1 MSTIIEDST
10 LSEVERIKANSLG
23 LRGPLQEELGNSA
36 AYLTDEAKQIL
47 KFHGSY
53 QQDDRDTRRERKKA
67 GLEPAYSFMIRSK
80 LPGGAMTADQYLLH
94 DRIADQYGDSTLR
107 ITTRQGFQLYGVVKD
122 DLRSTI
128 HDLNAA
134 LVTTFGACGD
144 VVRNVTTC
152 PAPLPGGNRLK
163 VIEIAREI
171 SFATLPRSSSYHDI
185 WVEGQQV
192 TADAAP
198 APDPLYH
205 DRYLPRK
212 FKIGFAFP
220 DDNCTDVFSND
231 LGYVVIEEDGEIVGY
246 NIVVGGGFGQTHGK
260 SETMARLASP
270 LGFARPD
277 ELMEVTKAIIAVQRD
292 HGDRENRRVAR
303 MKYLIEGRGIE
314 WFRARVEENLGRPLA
329 PYRAVDVVGIEDHL
343 GWHEQG
349 DGRWFLGVWVENGRV
364 KDAGAF
370 RLRSALRTIVEQ
382 LRPDVH
388 LTTQQNLLL
397 TNVDAGERDRID
409 AILAEHG
416 VIGVDGISPTRRWA
430 MACPALPTCPLA
442 VAESERVMPRVLD
455 ELEIALARLGLNR
468 EALAVR
474 MTGCPNGCAR
484 PYTADLAFVGRS
496 LGKYV
501 VYVGGSFE
509 GTRLGDVYADLVP
522 LDNLVDT
529 VRPLLERFADE
540 RGEGEGFGDFWARV
554 GLVPLSTNTRVA
566 R

>member
-1 MSTIIEDST
+1 MSTIIEETT
-10 LSEVERIKANSLG
+10 LSEVERIKADSLG
-23 LRGPLQEELGNSA
+23 LRGPLQEELGNDA
-36 AYLTDEAKQIL
+36 THLTENAKQIL

-53 QQDDRDTRRERKKA
+53 QQEDRDVRRERKRA

-80 LPGGAMTADQYLLH
+80 LPGGAMTAEQYLLH
-94 DRIADQYGDSTLR
+94 DRITDQYGDSTLR

-128 HDLNAA
+128 HELNAA

-144 VVRNVTTC
+144 VVRNVVTC

-163 VIEIAREI
+163 VIETAREVA
-171 SFATLPRSSSYHDI
+171 FATLPRSRSYHDI
-185 WVEGQQV
+185 WVEGERV
-192 TADAAP
+192 TADTGP
-198 APDPLYH
+198 VHDPLYL

-220 DDNCTDVFSND
+220 DDNCTDVLSND

-246 NIVVGGGFGQTHGK
+246 NVVIGGGFGQTHGK
-260 SETMARLASP
+260 TDTIARLASP
-270 LGFARPD
+270 LGFATAD
-277 ELMEVTKAIIAVQRD
+277 ELMEVTKAVISVQRD
-292 HGDRENRRVAR
+292 HGNRENRRFAR
-303 MKYLIEGRGIE
+303 MKYLLEERGTD
-314 WFRARVEENLGRPLA
+314 WFRERVEENLGRPLA
-329 PYRAVDVVGIEDHL
+329 PYRDVDIVGIEDHI

-364 KDAGAF
+364 KDEGEF
-370 RLRSALRTIVEQ
+370 RLRSALRTIVEDF
-382 LRPDVH
+382 RTDVH

-397 TNVDAGERDRID
+397 TNVQPADRERID

-416 VIGVDGISPTRRWA
+416 VIGVDAISPTRRWA

-442 VAESERVMPRVLD
+442 VAESERVLPKILEELDGVLA
-455 ELEIALARLGLNR
+455 EIGLDQ

-484 PYTADLAFVGRS
+484 PYTADIAFVGRS
-496 LGKYV
+496 LGKYI
-501 VYVGGSFE
+501 VYVGGNFE
-509 GTRLGDVYADLVP
+509 GTRLGDVYADLIP
-522 LDNLVDT
+522 QDDLVGT
-529 VRPLLERFADE
+529 VRPLLERFALERQGDE
-540 RGEGEGFGDFWARV
+540 KFGDFWARV
-554 GLVPLSTNTRVA
+554 GLEPLPTKTRRA